1 MIEGVRA
8 ERFVLRPF
16 EEGDR
21 GEYVRMHEVSAEHFG
36 PWLPAPDG
44 RRTLD
49 DRFSDELARARQGLE
64 AGTEVRLAAFDSDG
78 ALLGTFSLSQIFR
91 RAFQNA
97 YAGWAVSAEHT
108 GRGIATEGVTALLDL
123 AFAPGPIGLGLH
135 RVQANIIP
143 SNRASV
149 RVAEKAG
156 FRLEGRAE
164 KYLKIDGMW
173 QDHLMYA
180 KLADEHRP
188 RFVEGTAGTVARA
201 PVRSRGL
208 P

>member
-1 MIEGVRA
+1 VTEVVRA

-21 GEYVRMHEVSAEHFG
+21 AEYVRMHEVSAEHFR
-36 PWLPAPDG
+36 PWFPASDG
-44 RRTLD
+44 RRSIE
-49 DRFSDELARARQGLE
+49 DRFQEEVTRARQGLE
-64 AGTEVRLAAFDSDG
+64 AGTEVRLAAFDADG

-91 RAFQNA
+91 RAFLNA
-97 YAGWAVSAEHT
+97 YAGWAVSAEHV

-123 AFAPGPIGLGLH
+123 AFAPEPLGLGLH

-143 SNRASV
+143 SNGASV

-156 FRLEGRAE
+156 FRLEGCAKE
-164 KYLKIDGMW
+164 YLKIDGRW

-180 KLADEHRP
+180 KLADEHRQ
-188 RFVEGTAGTVARA
+188 RFPT
-201 PVRSRGL
+201 PVS
-208 P
+208 